1 LNDKVLFKII
11 ALSNAW
17 ALIVVI
23 LYVLYKLIPAWFKNV
38 YDPIEEIFL
47 ISISSIFTNISF
59 SSDKFFNMLNPVKN
73 FKSFNEVTSFQLS
86 DNITLSNKSLL
97 LIVDN
102 SLYVILSLYVS
113 YTLLACNKSKHID
126 LNVASL
132 NGTNSCTSV

>member
-59 SSDKFFNMLNPVKN
+59 SLDKFFNILNPVKN

-102 SLYVILSLYVS
+102 SLYVILLLYVS

-126 LNVASL
+126 LNTISL
-132 NGTNSCTSV
+132 NGTNSWISV